1 VNKHNKS
8 QTTENATGKNGL
20 NQIIDR
26 LLFVLNT
33 KQRNVLISR
42 FGLKNGI
49 RSTLQDI
56 GDEFDI
62 TRERVRQIEEQAIKK
77 VKEAVK
83 AEAGELVKLAEN
95 HLLSSGGI
103 REDEL
108 FLKELNTKS
117 GFSPKEAKH
126 FEEKLRFVLSVAG
139 SPFYYKEDEKYA
151 SFWYSNEM
159 SKKNFFEFVNGVV
172 HNLRSGDKTKI
183 LTKKEYIDMCPDMYS
198 CHLLSIPKIF
208 GTNAFGEFGLR
219 EWAEIEPRT
228 VRDKA
233 YLVLKKKSSPL
244 HFKEIANNICTLG
257 IDKKPAHVQTVHNEL
272 IKDGRF
278 VLVGRGVYAL
288 REHGYEP
295 GTVREVI
302 TRLLKE
308 RGPLDSTEV
317 VRLVNQKRFLK
328 ENTILLNLQ
337 NRRHFKRLEDGRYGA
352 EEA

>member
-1 VNKHNKS
+1 MF
-8 QTTENATGKNGL
+8 TGKHL
-20 NQIIDR
+20 HTIDDNNR
-26 LLFVLNT
+26 LA
-33 KQRNVLISR
+33 IPSS
-42 FGLKNGI
+42 I
-49 RSTLQDI
+49 RKCVD
-56 GDEFDI
+56 
-62 TRERVRQIEEQAIKK
+62 
-77 VKEAVK
+77 
-83 AEAGELVKLAEN
+83 
-95 HLLSSGGI
+95 
-103 REDEL
+103 
-108 FLKELNTKS
+108 
-117 GFSPKEAKH
+117 
-126 FEEKLRFVLSVAG
+126 EEKEG
-139 SPFYYKEDEKYA
+139 KG
-151 SFWYSNEM
+151 
-159 SKKNFFEFVNGVV
+159 FFITPG
-172 HNLRSGDKTKI
+172 LDKCLAI
-183 LTKKEYIDMCPDMYS
+183 YP
-198 CHLLSIPKIF
+198 
-208 GTNAFGEFGLR
+208 
-219 EWAEIEPRT
+219 
-228 VRDKA
+228 
-233 YLVLKKKSSPL
+233 PL